1 MNIAADST
9 GVCLV
14 LHGREQLWALRA
26 KIVIPKKDIVG
37 VAYVPE
43 FNDWHKLEVRLPGAS
58 IPGKL
63 VAGSYW
69 TEEGWDF
76 LYIKNPRGFLK
87 PKADN
92 VLVIETNQN
101 RFKRIIVSTDATTAA
116 GILAWW
122 KSKAS

>member
-1 MNIAADST
+1 M
-9 GVCLV
+9 

-26 KIVIPKKDIVG
+26 KIVIPKKDIVKVEY
-37 VAYVPE
+37 VAE
-43 FNDWHKLEVRLPGAS
+43 FSDWRKLEVRLPGAS
-58 IPGKL
+58 VPGKL

-92 VLVIETNQN
+92 VLVIETNQS
-101 RFKRIIVSTDATTAA
+101 RFRRIIVSTDATTAGA
-116 GILAWW
+116 VLAWW
-122 KSKAS
+122 KSKVS